1 MANSQNLKQTISPE
15 HAASRSPS
23 PELPA
28 ILDRLV
34 GLLAAAT
41 QDAPMMLFLHEPG
54 ANQYVLH
61 QARGLEGANAAEPH
75 FGLDSDLARWLA
87 GREHPIYLA
96 GRDDQPPSPL
106 ASLNVVLFIP
116 MPARERV
123 PGEPAEG
130 WVALGP
136 RPTGEP
142 YSPGDL
148 VILSALVDQAAL
160 AIENSR
166 QLERI
171 AALEGAKLEF
181 IDFVAHELKQPM
193 TAMQG
198 YAKML
203 MMGIGGELSD
213 RQTQFVQVINAN
225 VGRLARLVTNL
236 LEISRLEAGRVKL
249 QLEQIQPGA
258 LVDQALGAIQPE
270 IESRQHSL
278 EVDLPED
285 LPTCTGDRERLVQI
299 LTNLLSNACLYTPS
313 GGAIRVS
320 LSAQGPLD
328 SSPGHL
334 LFSVSDTGIGMSP
347 EDIASLDKFFR
358 ADRDLVASQ
367 PGTGLGLA
375 IVRHLVELH
384 GGKLLIES
392 ELDQGST
399 FSFTLPLTPDDD
411 SRSPG
416 P

>member
-1 MANSQNLKQTISPE
+1 
-15 HAASRSPS
+15 
-23 PELPA
+23 
-28 ILDRLV
+28 
-34 GLLAAAT
+34 
-41 QDAPMMLFLHEPG
+41 MMLFLHEPG
-54 ANQYVLH
+54 ANQYVLR
-61 QARGLEGANAAEPH
+61 QARGLEAAHTAELH
-75 FGLDSDLARWLA
+75 FSLDGDLARWLA
-87 GREHPIYLA
+87 ARDHPIYLA
-96 GRDDQPPSPL
+96 DSDDQPPPPL
-106 ASLNVVLFIP
+106 DAVGMVLFLPIQGHWDLTEDA
-116 MPARERV
+116 PA
-123 PGEPAEG
+123 G

-148 VILSALVDQAAL
+148 AILPALVDQAVL

-166 QLERI
+166 LLKRI
-171 AALEGAKLEF
+171 EALDGAKLEF

-203 MMGIGGELSD
+203 MMGIGGGLSD
-213 RQTQFVQVINAN
+213 RQTQFAQVINAN

-249 QLEQIQPGA
+249 QLEQVQPGG
-258 LVDQALGAIQPE
+258 LVDQALAAVKTE

-299 LTNLLSNACLYTPS
+299 LTNLLSNACLYTPP
-313 GGAIRVS
+313 GGTIRVRFS
-320 LSAQGPLD
+320 VEEPVGP
-328 SSPGHL
+328 SPGHL

-347 EDIASLDKFFR
+347 EEVASLDKFFR
-358 ADRDLVASQ
+358 ADRDLVISQ
-367 PGTGLGLA
+367 PGTGLGIA

-384 GGKLLIES
+384 SGELLIES

-399 FSFTLPLTPDDD
+399 FSFTLPLAPSDD
-411 SRSPG
+411 SRSPA

>member
-1 MANSQNLKQTISPE
+1 MANLQNPKQAMPPE
-15 HAASRSPS
+15 HATAPD
-23 PELPA
+23 LPA
-28 ILDRLV
+28 VLDRLA

-41 QDAPMMLFLHEPG
+41 HDAPMMLFLQEPG
-54 ANQYVLH
+54 ANQYLLH
-61 QARGLEGANAAEPH
+61 QARGLEAAHTAEPR

-87 GREHPIYLA
+87 ARDRPIYLA
-96 GRDDQPPSPL
+96 GSDDQPPPPL
-106 ASLNVVLFIP
+106 DATEMVLFIP
-116 MPARERV
+116 MPARGTA
-123 PGEPAEG
+123 PGEPPEG

-148 VILSALVDQAAL
+148 AILSALVDQAAL

-166 QLERI
+166 LLERI
-171 AALEGAKLEF
+171 AALDGAKLEF

-213 RQTQFVQVINAN
+213 RQAQFVQVINAN

-249 QLEQIQPGA
+249 HLEQLQPGP
-258 LVDQALGAIQPE
+258 LVDQALAAVQPE

-278 EVDLPED
+278 EVHLPKDLPA
-285 LPTCTGDRERLVQI
+285 CTADRERLVQI
-299 LTNLLSNACLYTPS
+299 LTNLLGNACLYTPP
-313 GGAIRVS
+313 GGTIRVS
-320 LSAQGPLD
+320 LSAQEPVGP
-328 SSPGHL
+328 SPGHL
-334 LFSVSDTGIGMSP
+334 LFSVSDTGIGLSP

-358 ADRDLVASQ
+358 ADRDLVNSQ
-367 PGTGLGLA
+367 PGTGLGLS

-384 GGKLLIES
+384 GGELMIES

-399 FSFTLPLTPDDD
+399 FSFSLPLTPSDGTDT
-411 SRSPG
+411 SSSAP
-416 P
+416 